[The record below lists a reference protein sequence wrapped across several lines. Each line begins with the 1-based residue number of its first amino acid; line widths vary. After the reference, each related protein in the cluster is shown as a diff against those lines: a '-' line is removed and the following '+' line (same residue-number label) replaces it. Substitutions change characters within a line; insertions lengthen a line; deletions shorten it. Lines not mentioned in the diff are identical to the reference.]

1 MQILHLFK
9 VNNFE
14 VVGDRF
20 VHKFSYLVYHFQLWN
35 NELTETNSSIY
46 FEKYLLSLNK
56 LIANKN

>member
-1 MQILHLFK
+1 MQTPHLFQENIFG
-9 VNNFE
+9 VWI
-14 VVGDRF
+14 RF
-20 VHKFSYLVYHFQLWN
+20 VHKFSLLVSHSKLWK